1 MQKDILAQMEGMFL
15 IMDHGN
21 VQGLRHWADEL
32 ERRGMPAVIQTN
44 EYMLSEQ
51 SGMIKNV
58 CDKEFEIC
66 GAYNEQPFWDK
77 PYSFRNEVMGR
88 IKDKLET
95 CTGKPMRIFGSK

>member
-1 MQKDILAQMEGMFL
+1 MEYQYVTSISAQKTVKNFSKT
-15 IMDHGN
+15 
-21 VQGLRHWADEL
+21 DETA
-32 ERRGMPAVIQTN
+32 EVG
-44 EYMLSEQ
+44 LSEQ